1 MEIGVEVASDFSN
14 RDLAKAGLLEAA
26 WRHRLMEQALAEIPD
41 PTVEETQQ
49 ALQAF
54 CQQIQVQDQ
63 DQLQAWLQLRGLSE
77 EDLQF
82 MAQLPVRWRQ
92 WCEERYS
99 GSLEH
104 EYLRRKAEFDEV
116 TYSLLRLK
124 DGDLAAELHQQLQE
138 GEVAFE
144 QLASQFSEGPEK
156 RTGGKIGPVPLST
169 PHPALAKLLE
179 ISQVGQLWPP
189 KQLEGWWIVVRL
201 EDRKGAQLD
210 EALQRRLILE
220 QGEEW
225 LQKEIKQKLSS

>member
-1 MEIGVEVASDFSN
+1 VASDFSN

-26 WRHRLMEQALAEIPD
+26 WRHRLMEQAVAKIPD

-63 DQLQAWLQLRGLSE
+63 DQLQAWLQLRGLSG

-124 DGDLAAELHQQLQE
+124 DGDLAAEFHQQLQE

>member
-1 MEIGVEVASDFSN
+1 
-14 RDLAKAGLLEAA
+14 
-26 WRHRLMEQALAEIPD
+26 
-41 PTVEETQQ
+41 
-49 ALQAF
+49 
-54 CQQIQVQDQ
+54 
-63 DQLQAWLQLRGLSE
+63 LRGLSE

-225 LQKEIKQKLSS
+225 LQREIKQKLSS

>member
-1 MEIGVEVASDFSN
+1 VASDFSN

-26 WRHRLMEQALAEIPD
+26 WRHRLMEQAVAKIPD

-225 LQKEIKQKLSS
+225 LQREIKQKLSS

>member
-26 WRHRLMEQALAEIPD
+26 WRHRLMEQALVEIPD

-225 LQKEIKQKLSS
+225 LQREIKQKLSS

>member
-1 MEIGVEVASDFSN
+1 VASDFSN

-26 WRHRLMEQALAEIPD
+26 WRHRLMEQAVAKIPD

-63 DQLQAWLQLRGLSE
+63 DQLQAWLQLRGLSG

-124 DGDLAAELHQQLQE
+124 DGDLAAEFHQQLQE

-225 LQKEIKQKLSS
+225 LQKEINQKLSP